1 MLTKYNKKEE
11 ACQSARQRNLS
22 SQDVVFAMAQEADAV
37 ASEFATLML
46 LMHGPK
52 DTFLGN

>member
-1 MLTKYNKKEE
+1 MLTNYNKKEE
-11 ACQSARQRNLS
+11 AFQSAGQRNLS

-46 LMHGPK
+46 LMHDPK